1 MLANAQKDDDILEV
15 SKRGLDELQSDLD
28 ECLKEYNTE
37 RSHSGKYC
45 YAKTRLQTFLD
56 SKGLAQDK
64 MSDRTLTSSSDI
76 QSQRAEPET
85 ERSHAERSAGGGI
98 ARGAAALN
106 LLVCQIKSRSEQLIR
121 TVIIPATFSISQ
133 LLVNSSSCC
142 L

>member
-85 ERSHAERSAGGGI
+85 ERSHAERSAGGRHS
-98 ARGAAALN
+98 ARRCGFKPACLSDQ
-106 LLVCQIKSRSEQLIR
+106 VSVR
-121 TVIIPATFSISQ
+121 TVDTYRHHPRH
-133 LLVNSSSCC
+133 LLSGKGLARC
-142 L
+142 